1 VERAYLRRYP
11 IVIADEHQD
20 ASALQDAVVRRLGT
34 ARLSVLADP
43 MQLIHGFRGAR
54 IERLEQHEQDCDEQ
68 LTLNTPHRWHGSA
81 ELADWL
87 LAVRARL
94 QGEHRDAA
102 VPAQLCVIR
111 TDPGRGVGPVKAQ
124 TTFAALRSRQD
135 GLKRIGIIVRTNQE
149 AADMRGYLSREG
161 LRPRQLGG
169 EDFEEAREDI
179 EQLPL
184 LTDPRTLARHA
195 LERVKTLVPTLPTT
209 TVTQISGR
217 LHEDRVHRTGAGAV
231 AAVVLGALECLYTG
245 GPSCYF
251 QAVVGSLE
259 GLAQREHH
267 LPRADAVRALRETA
281 AALAGKELE
290 VSEALAEYSA
300 RIVAATHV
308 VAPRLGDGVFVMT
321 AHQAKG
327 KEFDTVILANP
338 LARDYEDDDE
348 GRRLFYV
355 AVTRATSRWVVVA
368 PQQGATSLLTAL
380 GI

>member
-1 VERAYLRRYP
+1 
-11 IVIADEHQD
+11 
-20 ASALQDAVVRRLGT
+20 
-34 ARLSVLADP
+34 
-43 MQLIHGFRGAR
+43 
-54 IERLEQHEQDCDEQ
+54 
-68 LTLNTPHRWHGSA
+68 
-81 ELADWL
+81 
-87 LAVRARL
+87 
-94 QGEHRDAA
+94 
-102 VPAQLCVIR
+102 
-111 TDPGRGVGPVKAQ
+111 
-124 TTFAALRSRQD
+124 
-135 GLKRIGIIVRTNQE
+135 
-149 AADMRGYLSREG
+149 
-161 LRPRQLGG
+161 
-169 EDFEEAREDI
+169 
-179 EQLPL
+179 
-184 LTDPRTLARHA
+184 
-195 LERVKTLVPTLPTT
+195 
-209 TVTQISGR
+209 
-217 LHEDRVHRTGAGAV
+217 
-231 AAVVLGALECLYTG
+231 
-245 GPSCYF
+245 
-251 QAVVGSLE
+251 VVGSLE